1 MKIATKRRNAKRLHR
16 TGAIIS
22 VNAAFCEITGY
33 AAPEVIVPAR
43 PLAPQQAMQAYSR

>member
-1 MKIATKRRNAKRLHR
+1 MKIATKRRNTKRLYL

-33 AAPEVIVPAR
+33 AAPEVIGPAR
-43 PLAPQQAMQAYSR
+43 PLAPQQAMQGYSR